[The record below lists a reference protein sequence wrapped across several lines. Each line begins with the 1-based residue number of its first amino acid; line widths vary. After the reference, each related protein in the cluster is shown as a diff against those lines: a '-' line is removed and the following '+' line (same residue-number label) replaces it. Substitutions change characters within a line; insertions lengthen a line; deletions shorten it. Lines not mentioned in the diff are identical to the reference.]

1 MVYLNKMKLPRYE
14 YLTEGNAELFTFV
27 SEGPKGSIKKL
38 IVYTQMLEKDI
49 YNLAFGDYNEDT
61 GKINDQVITNNKDSQ
76 KVLATVA
83 SSLYVFTD
91 KHPNVWVFAT
101 GSNTARTR
109 LYRQGIAANIDEILT
124 DFEVY
129 GLQNDLWQPFEKN
142 EGYEAFLAKRKLL

>member
-1 MVYLNKMKLPRYE
+1 MKLPRYE

-49 YNLAFGDYNEDT
+49 YNLAFGDFNEDT
-61 GKINDQVITNNKDSQ
+61 GKIDDRVITNNNDSQ
-76 KVLATVA
+76 KVLTTVA

-91 KHPNVWVFAT
+91 KHPNVWVYAT

-109 LYRQGIAANIDEILT
+109 LYRRGITANIDEILA

-129 GLQNDLWQPFEKN
+129 GLQNDLWQPFEKG
-142 EGYEAFLAKRKLL
+142 EDYEAFLAKRKLL

>member
-76 KVLATVA
+76 KVLNTVA

-91 KHPNVWVFAT
+91 KHPNVWVYAT

-109 LYRQGIAANIDEILT
+109 LYR
-124 DFEVY
+124 
-129 GLQNDLWQPFEKN
+129 
-142 EGYEAFLAKRKLL
+142 R